1 MNLKPAWPDTPSSSK
16 RHVQAM
22 IPEDIHRDLF
32 YKLLPGYGTAACILS
47 HLLEAFW
54 IRFDDRRK
62 TLSSSAEHEQ
72 LAQQILRE
80 LKSAPELP
88 PL

>member
-1 MNLKPAWPDTPSSSK
+1 MNLKPAWSETPAAQK

-22 IPEDIHRDLF
+22 VPEQIHRDLF
-32 YKLLPGYGTAACILS
+32 YKYLPGYGTAACILS
-47 HLLEAFW
+47 HLMEAFYV
-54 IRFDDRRK
+54 RFEQRR
-62 TLSSSAEHEQ
+62 TMLVSASEYEE

-88 PL
+88 KL